1 MNRIAIATD
10 SVACLPEEVAAELA
24 IRIIPVRVTAGDA
37 VYEDTTHDLPPD
49 VIHRLQSEPVI
60 DTTPWPPEHYCRIY
74 MEMAGTADCILHA
87 VAFSRFTS
95 TRELARAGAAMA
107 QERVPGLRVE
117 LLDSA
122 STGMGQG
129 FVALAAAREAAR
141 GGDFQSVVEIA
152 ERVRASARSAFALE
166 SLAYLARTGRV
177 GRLYGWASSLL
188 KVTPVVGLYAGTEHP
203 IALVRSTAQA
213 ARRLL
218 AFVEQHTPQD
228 ARLHAAVMQSE
239 RPSEAAGLA
248 RLLSLRP
255 NVLECPVVSFTPV
268 MQLVAGP
275 GVLGVAFYPEQ

>member
-1 MNRIAIATD
+1 MNRIAVATD
-10 SVACLPEEVAAELA
+10 SVACLPEQLAAELA
-24 IRIIPVRVTAGDA
+24 IRIIPVRVSANGA
-37 VYEDTTHDLPPD
+37 VYEDSASDLPPD
-49 VIHRLQSEPVI
+49 VVSRLQSEPVI

-74 MEMAGTADCILHA
+74 MDMAMNADCVLHA

-95 TRELARAGAAMA
+95 TGELARAGAAMA
-107 QERVPGLRVE
+107 QERMPGLRVA

-141 GGDFQSVVEIA
+141 SGDFQAVLAVA
-152 ERVRASARSAFALE
+152 ERVRASVCSVFALE

-177 GRLYGWASSLL
+177 GRLYGWAGSIL

-203 IALVRSTAQA
+203 IALVRSPAQA

-218 AFVEQHTPQD
+218 AFVEHHTPQD
-228 ARLHAAVMQSE
+228 SRLHTAVMESE
-239 RPSEAAGLA
+239 RPSEAADLA
-248 RLLSLRP
+248 RLLSLQP
-255 NVLECPVVSFTPV
+255 NVVECHTVSFTPV

-275 GVLGVAFYPEQ
+275 GILGVAFYPE